1 MKILQTKITILKK
14 YKSIFLHFKK
24 IVHLKIW
31 HNNQKEITFRKNV
44 KKSNLQ
50 KKMQK
55 EISSAAACRPKIH
68 QCSPILRIL
77 QKL

>member
-1 MKILQTKITILKK
+1 MKILQTKITLPKK

-31 HNNQKEITFRKNV
+31 HNYQKRDYIQ
-44 KKSNLQ
+44 KKCKQ
-50 KKMQK
+50 IQFAKKMQK
-55 EISSAAACRPKIH
+55 EISSAAACRPEIN

-77 QKL
+77 PKL